1 MMAWNVKESEQSVN
15 RQLVFRRKEMASQ
28 IVTTK
33 KGSGQIFVLNRP
45 NFEFRLAM
53 FGFGVSQY
61 IPSLRHLI
69 FQKLHCDVS

>member
-1 MMAWNVKESEQSVN
+1 MAWNVKESEQSVN

-45 NFEFRLAM
+45 DSVAM

>member
-1 MMAWNVKESEQSVN
+1 MAWNVKESEQSVN

-45 NFEFRLAM
+45 DFEFCSNV
-53 FGFGVSQY
+53 GFGVSQQ
-61 IPSLRHLI
+61 IPSLRHLV
-69 FQKLHCDVS
+69 FQKPYCDVS

>member
-1 MMAWNVKESEQSVN
+1 MAWNVKESEQSVN

-45 NFEFRLAM
+45 DFEFRLAILDLV
-53 FGFGVSQY
+53 FLSTSRACVT
-61 IPSLRHLI
+61 
-69 FQKLHCDVS
+69 

>member
-1 MMAWNVKESEQSVN
+1 MAWNVMESEQSVN

-45 NFEFRLAM
+45 DFEFRSNV
-53 FGFGVSQY
+53 GFGVFSVH
-61 IPSLRHLI
+61 PKPASLDFLEAP
-69 FQKLHCDVS
+69 L

>member
-1 MMAWNVKESEQSVN
+1 MAWNVKESEQSVN

-45 NFEFRLAM
+45 DFEIRSNV
-53 FGFGVSQY
+53 GFGVSQY

>member
-1 MMAWNVKESEQSVN
+1 MAWNVKESEQSVN

-45 NFEFRLAM
+45 DSVAM
-53 FGFGVSQY
+53 LDLVFLSTSQA
-61 IPSLRHLI
+61 S
-69 FQKLHCDVS
+69 VT

>member
-1 MMAWNVKESEQSVN
+1 MAWNVKESEQSVN

-45 NFEFRLAM
+45 DSVAM
-53 FGFGVSQY
+53 LDLVFLSTSRACVTWFSRSAIVMWVN
-61 IPSLRHLI
+61 I
-69 FQKLHCDVS
+69 

>member
-1 MMAWNVKESEQSVN
+1 MAWNVKESEQSVN

-45 NFEFRLAM
+45 DFVAM
-53 FGFGVSQY
+53 LDLVFLSTSQA
-61 IPSLRHLI
+61 
-69 FQKLHCDVS
+69 CVT

>member
-1 MMAWNVKESEQSVN
+1 MAWNVKESEQSVN

-45 NFEFRLAM
+45 DFEFRSNV
-53 FGFGVSQY
+53 GFGVSQY

-69 FQKLHCDVS
+69 FQKRHCDVS

>member
-1 MMAWNVKESEQSVN
+1 MAWNVKESEQSVN

-45 NFEFRLAM
+45 DLEFCSNV
-53 FGFGVSQY
+53 GFGVSQY
-61 IPSLRHLI
+61 IPSLRQAKEVALG
-69 FQKLHCDVS
+69 C

>member
-1 MMAWNVKESEQSVN
+1 MAWNVKESEQSVN

-45 NFEFRLAM
+45 DLEFCSNV
-53 FGFGVSQY
+53 GFGVSQY

-69 FQKLHCDVS
+69 FQKRHCDVS

>member
-1 MMAWNVKESEQSVN
+1 MAWNVKESEQSVN

-45 NFEFRLAM
+45 DSVAM
-53 FGFGVSQY
+53 LDLVFLSKSRACVTWFSRSPIVM
-61 IPSLRHLI
+61 
-69 FQKLHCDVS
+69 